1 MLTTAVELYAA
12 TVESVEVD
20 IETDADPTGTAP
32 TFALSAKGA
41 SAPGSFSAG
50 SWTTTYS
57 STTNRT
63 TARTPT
69 LGSAGTLVIA
79 SGTTYDLWAKV
90 TLGSETAVWPVGS
103 VICP

>member
-1 MLTTAVELYAA
+1 MLTLYAA
-12 TVESVEVD
+12 TVEAVEVD
-20 IETDADPTGTAP
+20 IETNADPTGTAP

-41 SAPGSFSAG
+41 SAPGTFSAG
-50 SWTTTYS
+50 SWTTSYS
-57 STTNRT
+57 SSGVT

-79 SGTTYDLWAKV
+79 SGTTYDLWITV
-90 TLGSETAVWPVGS
+90 VLGSETAKWRVGS

>member
-1 MLTTAVELYAA
+1 METLYAA
-12 TVESVEVD
+12 TVEALEVD
-20 IETDADPTGTAP
+20 IYTNADPTGTAP

-41 SAPGSFSAG
+41 SAPGTFSAG
-50 SWTTTYS
+50 SWTTSYA
-57 STTNRT
+57 STGWT

-79 SGTTYDLWAKV
+79 SGSTYDLWCAV
-90 TLGSETAVWPVGS
+90 TLGSEVAKWPVGS

>member
-1 MLTTAVELYAA
+1 MLTLYAA

-50 SWTTTYS
+50 SWTTSYS
-57 STTNRT
+57 TSGKT

-79 SGTTYDLWAKV
+79 SGSNYDLWVKV